1 MRKSTIFPVIA
12 LSALTLGTISTA
24 LPAGASVQRSVR
36 AGENND
42 DGDGTTQNTVGSG
55 SGSGSGSATPSGGA
69 STGGGGMA
77 GNQTSGP
84 NVVLWLVAGGA
95 GLALIGTG
103 AVARRRRTLDLA
115 PVTTS
120 SSVNATNH

>member
-1 MRKSTIFPVIA
+1 MRRTTIFPVIA

-24 LPAGASVQRSVR
+24 LPAGASVRHSVR

-42 DGDGTTQNTVGSG
+42 DGDGTTQPTTVAD

-77 GNQTSGP
+77 GNSTSGP

-120 SSVNATNH
+120 SSANGTNP